1 MMGRDQTPDQT
12 PPANEGRRLTVKLMA
27 EKLNVSTATISNA
40 FNRPDQL
47 SEARR
52 RWILDECKRLGYM
65 GPNAAARSLRTG
77 RTGNVGVMLADN
89 LAYSLTDP
97 VASEFLHGLAEVL
110 DKKRMN
116 MLLLSSQDAGNSYR
130 SHLQE
135 SMVDGFIVYGWLTKR
150 DTYERLLQ
158 QGKPMVAVD
167 FDLEGCTWVNIDN
180 YQGAR
185 ASAEH
190 ALKVP
195 PRNVSILGLRLVEQE
210 DVCSIRG
217 HDLFGETRAI
227 SVRRLNGYLD
237 ALGLAGYDISPDR
250 IWSTPTNNHGDAYQA
265 AYEALSQTPRPDLL
279 LCMSDR
285 LGLAAIQVA
294 LQMKL
299 RIPEDLR
306 IVGFDGI
313 PEGNTLHPSL
323 TTVYQQSAEKG
334 RVAARIF
341 LGEQEDQNVLIPT
354 RLLVRESCP

>member
-1 MMGRDQTPDQT
+1 MTARGVPPRPDG
-12 PPANEGRRLTVKLMA
+12 ERLTVKRMA
-27 EKLNVSTATISNA
+27 ELLNVSTATISNA

-97 VASEFLHGLAEVL
+97 VASEFLHGLAEVF
-110 DKKRMN
+110 DQNRMN
-116 MLLLSSQDAGNSYR
+116 MLLLSSQDPDSEYR

-135 SMVDGFIVYGWLTKR
+135 AMVDGFIIYGWLSKGR
-150 DTYERLLQ
+150 TYDRLLQ

-180 YQGAR
+180 YEGAR
-185 ASAEH
+185 TSAEH
-190 ALKVP
+190 ALKTP
-195 PRNVSILGLRLVEQE
+195 PQRVSILGLRLVASDRVCRIEDRELFREQ
-210 DVCSIRG
+210 
-217 HDLFGETRAI
+217 RAV
-227 SVRRLNGYLD
+227 SVRRLSGYLD
-237 ALGLAGYDISPDR
+237 ALHAAGHDVPPER
-250 IWSTPTNNHGDAYQA
+250 IWSTPTNDHPDAYQA
-265 AYEALSQTPRPDLL
+265 AWEALNTGQRPDLL

-285 LGLAAIQVA
+285 LALAAIQVA

-334 RVAARIF
+334 RMAARLF
-341 LGEQEDQNVLIPT
+341 LGEEQDRNVLIPT